1 MNNNKRLLEKKI
13 PLIQPSPICVVG
25 TLLHGRSNFTTIGDI
40 AVAGLNPP
48 LVMISI
54 NANHACMEHINQQ
67 KPFSINIPSQS
78 LMAQV
83 DFAGMNSAAKVNKE
97 NLFDVD
103 MIDGLPMIKEALINL
118 IVEEHSRLQIEHRT
132 VIVCHVLKTYVSDK
146 LLVDHQLNLQEMS
159 PIYYGLD
166 NRYYGLGQITGEGY
180 KEGRHLKFELDK

>member
-1 MNNNKRLLEKKI
+1 MINNKRLLEKKI

-25 TLLHGRSNFTTIGDI
+25 TVIQGRSNFTTIGDI

-83 DFAGMNSAAKVNKE
+83 DFAGMNSATKVNKE
-97 NLFDVD
+97 NLFEVDVV
-103 MIDGLPMIKEALINL
+103 DGLPIIKEAPINL
-118 IVEEHSRLQIEHRT
+118 IVEEHSRLQIEHRV
-132 VIVCHVLKTYVSDK
+132 VIVCHVLKTYVNEALFSGN
-146 LLVDHQLNLQEMS
+146 QLSLQGLKS
-159 PIYYGLD
+159 IYYGLD
-166 NRYYGLGQITGEGY
+166 NKYYSLNEMIGEGY
-180 KEGRHLKFELDK
+180 KEGRKIEVNPDK